1 VASRSQIQERRAA
14 LNEYLR
20 LALRH
25 GTLLPGQILPTVR
38 MLSEQFHLSLSVVN
52 QALQELAEEGL
63 VTIVPRLGTFVGQ
76 RQTPVSEF
84 YLLLLPDHP
93 ADESKH
99 AGLQVGFETRIT
111 QLGGASLVLQPE
123 QALHHRE
130 RGEMPPLAGV
140 FNYAYDPTRT
150 VNWYADGATPQ
161 VGFASW
167 AEDPEHS
174 DLVAFDDV
182 DGGRQATRSLLE
194 AGHRRIAYLAL
205 HTEQQPYGV
214 YLWSAEREQGWRTA
228 LEEAQLTTEGLA
240 VHPPRIG
247 RFRPSM
253 EAHIADVEPAARQLI
268 ACNDVT
274 AVVAAN
280 DIVALALFRILRA
293 ANTPAERWP
302 AVVGF
307 DNMPRARRYPL
318 TSFHLPWDEVGR
330 TAADLLW
337 QRRHGRLTGDYV
349 YRRISMSLIR
359 RLTSQAGWS
368 ATSHAV
374 ISIAA
379 GHSVKAPASE

>member
-1 VASRSQIQERRAA
+1 MASRSEIQGRRAA
-14 LNEYLR
+14 LKEYLR
-20 LALRH
+20 LALRN

-38 MLSEQFHLSLSVVN
+38 MLSKQFHLSLSVVN

-76 RQTPVSEF
+76 PNSNLSEF

-123 QALHHRE
+123 QAVRHRE

-140 FNYAYDPTRT
+140 FNYAFDPNRDTSRYT
-150 VNWYADGATPQ
+150 DGSTPQ

-174 DLVAFDDV
+174 DLVSFDDV
-182 DGGRQATRSLLE
+182 DGGCQAARALLG

-205 HTEQQPYGV
+205 HLEHGPFGV
-214 YLWSAEREQGWRTA
+214 YLWSSEREQGWRQA
-228 LEEAQLTTEGLA
+228 MESAGLSTEGLA
-240 VHPPRIG
+240 FHPQTISK
-247 RFRPSM
+247 FRPSM
-253 EAHIADVEPAARQLI
+253 EKHMEDVEPAARQLI
-268 ACNDVT
+268 ARNDIS

-280 DIVALALFRILRA
+280 DIVALSLFRVLRA
-293 ANTPAERWP
+293 ARIPAERWP

-307 DNMPRARRYPL
+307 DNLPRTRRYPL

-337 QRRHGRLTGDYV
+337 QRRHGQLTGDYV
-349 YRRISMSLIR
+349 HRRIPMSLIR

-368 ATSHAV
+368 ATSYAM
-374 ISIAA
+374 ISIVADRAA
-379 GHSVKAPASE
+379 KTLVSE

>member
-1 VASRSQIQERRAA
+1 
-14 LNEYLR
+14 
-20 LALRH
+20 
-25 GTLLPGQILPTVR
+25 

-76 RQTPVSEF
+76 QQSSVSEF
-84 YLLLLPDHP
+84 YLLLLPDHSE
-93 ADESKH
+93 DESKH
-99 AGLQVGFETRIT
+99 VGLQVGFETRIT

-123 QALHHRE
+123 QALHHHQ

-140 FNYAYDPTRT
+140 FNYAFDPTRN
-150 VNWYADGATPQ
+150 VNWYADGVAPR

-167 AEDPEHS
+167 AEDPAHS
-174 DLVAFDDV
+174 DLVSFDDV
-182 DGGRQATRSLLE
+182 DGGSQATRALLG

-205 HTEQQPYGV
+205 HPEQEPHGV
-214 YLWSAEREQGWRTA
+214 HLWSAEREQGWRQA
-228 LEEAQLTTEGLA
+228 MEEAGLTTEGLA
-240 VHPPRIG
+240 FHPQRNG
-247 RFRPSM
+247 GFRPSM
-253 EAHIADVEPAARQLI
+253 EAHMADVEPAARQLI
-268 ACNDVT
+268 ACNDIS

-280 DIVALALFRILRA
+280 DIVALSLFRALRA
-293 ANTPAERWP
+293 ARIPAERWP

-307 DNMPRARRYPL
+307 DNLPHARRYPL

-337 QRRHGRLTGDYV
+337 QRRHGQLTGDYV
-349 YRRISMSLIR
+349 HRRISMSLIR

-379 GHSVKAPASE
+379 DHSVKALASE